1 MASFFAKISL
11 IIAIIVSF
19 FITGDVTAVTGV
31 AEVKESTTAEGKT
44 VKCIEFEIVNETGEF
59 ISKPVP
65 VKLEMKIGDAWVDTK
80 AEFIVTEEALRVNPT
95 AAYSD
100 NLEFASTVLLLK
112 GDYRLTI
119 EYTMLDSTSVDG
131 STYIEF
137 TLSEV
142 FYG

>member
-1 MASFFAKISL
+1 MAAFIAKISL

-31 AEVKESTTAEGKT
+31 AEVKGSTTAEGKT

-95 AAYSD
+95 TAYSD

>member
-44 VKCIEFEIVNETGEF
+44 VKCIEFEVVNETGEF

-95 AAYSD
+95 ATYSA

-142 FYG
+142 FYS

>member
-1 MASFFAKISL
+1 MSSLFAKISL

-19 FITGDVTAVTGV
+19 FITGDVAAVTGV
-31 AEVKESTTAEGKT
+31 AEVKELTTAEGKT
-44 VKCIEFEIVNETGEF
+44 VKRISFEVVNETGEF

-80 AEFIVTEEALRVNPT
+80 ADFLVTEEALRVNPT
-95 AAYSD
+95 ATYSA

-112 GDYRLTI
+112 GDYRLTV
-119 EYTMLDSTSVDG
+119 EYTMLDSTLVDG
-131 STYIEF
+131 SAYIEF

-142 FYG
+142 FYA